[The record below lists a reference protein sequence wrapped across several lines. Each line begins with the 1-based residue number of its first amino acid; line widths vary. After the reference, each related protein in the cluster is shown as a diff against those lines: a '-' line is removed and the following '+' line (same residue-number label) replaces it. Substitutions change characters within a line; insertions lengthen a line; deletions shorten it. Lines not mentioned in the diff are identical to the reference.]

1 MDEKKCNKM
10 RFKNLKRE
18 YLKREYLNEKNKY
31 EKIYS
36 LLEQE
41 VKESLILNH

>member
-1 MDEKKCNKM
+1 MDEKKYNKM
-10 RFKNLKRE
+10 RFKN
-18 YLKREYLNEKNKY
+18 LKREYLNEKNKY

>member
-1 MDEKKCNKM
+1 MDKKKCNKM
-10 RFKNLKRE
+10 RFRNLKRE
-18 YLKREYLNEKNKY
+18 YLNKRKEY
-31 EKIYS
+31 EKMNS